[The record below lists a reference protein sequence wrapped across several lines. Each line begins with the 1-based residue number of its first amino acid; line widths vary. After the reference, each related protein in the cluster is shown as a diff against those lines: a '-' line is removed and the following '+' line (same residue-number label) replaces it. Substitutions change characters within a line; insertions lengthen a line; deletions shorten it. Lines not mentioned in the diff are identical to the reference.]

1 MSKIYKSVLLIG
13 ATGQIRTAQFN
24 QKEHLVVPT
33 IALVEGVIWPMN
45 AEHPELVLF
54 EEFTRGL
61 QGWNG
66 RPVVYGHPMLQGVAV
81 SANDPKILE
90 GWCFGTTF
98 NATANAKKKSL
109 EMESW
114 LDLARAEAVG
124 AQELI
129 DRLKE
134 GQGIEIS
141 VGVFT
146 REEEK
151 SGVLDGQKYGGIWR
165 EPVPDHLAFLPD
177 GQIGACSNEM
187 GCGAPRVAR
196 THLVTN
202 RGFVSLSRPEVTAV
216 ADEPK
221 KEDAKPTKRFA
232 GKMWQNI
239 MGLLR
244 DSQGESISELHQM
257 VSDALFADE
266 PGFMWAEDVWPDT
279 NLVVYWVRP
288 EGVDLAFQ
296 RKFTVDNGKVTL
308 DAEKTEV
315 KRVSEWK
322 PVAAASEAPPTTASG
337 SCGCGGARHAEQNP
351 NKEENTMTKAERI
364 TALMATPKFKVF
376 SRGTLETLSDEQLTS
391 FETEAKAAPVTEPV
405 TPAVTPPVTPPV
417 TASAAEVTP
426 QAIADVMSKMT
437 EDDYLKCAPKS
448 IRDLVTN
455 AKSREATERTA
466 LVAAMKT
473 SQTEFTEEELNALP
487 LDQLRR
493 FSRICKVD
501 IPADFSGRGVP
512 RTEGNDDEQSKP
524 PKAIDM
530 VARIKASRAAQN
542 TAH

>member
-1 MSKIYKSVLLIG
+1 MTPKLHKSILLIG
-13 ATGQIRTAQFN
+13 ATGQIRTASFQ

-33 IALVEGVIWPMN
+33 VALVEGVIWPMN

-54 EEFTRGL
+54 EEFSRGV

-66 RPVVYGHPMLQGVAV
+66 RPVVYGHPILQGQPV

-114 LDLARAEAVG
+114 LDLVRAEAVG

-129 DRLKE
+129 DRLRA

-141 VGVFT
+141 VGVYT

-151 SGVLDGQKYGGIWR
+151 SGDLNGEKYGAIWR
-165 EPVPDHLAFLPD
+165 EPVPDHLAYLPD
-177 GQIGACSNEM
+177 GQIGACSNAM

-202 RGFVSLSRPEVTAV
+202 RGFVSLSRPEPEVIAV
-216 ADEPK
+216 AEETK
-221 KEDAKPTKRFA
+221 KEEAKPKPKSLWSRIVSRMRA
-232 GKMWQNI
+232 AE
-239 MGLLR
+239 
-244 DSQGESISELHQM
+244 GESLTELHQM
-257 VSDALFADE
+257 VWDALYADE
-266 PGFMWAEDVWPDT
+266 PGFMWTEDIWPDE
-279 NLVVYWVRP
+279 NRVIYFVRP
-288 EGVDLAFQ
+288 EDREITYE

-376 SRGTLETLSDEQLTS
+376 SRGTLELLTDEQLTS
-391 FETEAKAAPVTEPV
+391 FETEAKAAPVAEAA
-405 TPAVTPPVTPPV
+405 PAPT
-417 TASAAEVTP
+417 TASATTTTVEAVTP
-426 QAIADVMSKMT
+426 QAIADVMSKMS

-455 AKSREATERTA
+455 AKSREAAERTT

-473 SQTEFTEEELNALP
+473 SQTEFTEEELTAMP

-501 IPADFSGRGVP
+501 VPADFAGRGVP
-512 RTEGNDDEQSKP
+512 RTEGGDNDQTKA

-530 VARIKASRAAQN
+530 VARIKASREKSNSA
-542 TAH
+542 TH